1 MIITTLNWDYHNSRV
16 DFTIPTAKN
25 QILPRLAH
33 QRVQTL
39 LTAFPVVIVMGPRQ
53 AGKSTLVR
61 TPTIAD
67 GRTWYTLDD
76 LATRDRAQREPDSM
90 IEGGGPVTIDEVQRE
105 PDMLLAIKRAV
116 DGMGPKRQRGKFLLT
131 GSANLLTMKRVA
143 DSLAGRAFYVDLWP
157 LTRQE
162 RLGNGTAGAWSE
174 LVDAAPK
181 EWESL
186 VNQRSSRSGTWQR
199 DVQRG
204 GFPEAAL
211 DVKTE
216 NLPDWFEGYAR
227 TYLERDLR
235 DLAAVE
241 NLVDFRRL
249 LSVAALR
256 VGQLVN
262 QTEIGRDVKMSQQR
276 VSNYLNLLETSY
288 QIVRLTPFTESRT
301 TRLIKTPKLYW
312 NDPGLAL
319 HLSGLNEPTGAHLE
333 NMVLCDLL
341 AWRTLQTKR
350 TQIMY
355 WRTATQLE
363 VDFVIERGE
372 RLLPVEVKTSRS
384 LRYEDAKALR
394 AFLAEYPRRALGGLV
409 LYNGDRTFWLAD
421 HVLAT
426 PWWKVI

>member
-1 MIITTLNWDYHNSRV
+1 MLNWDYHKSHV
-16 DFTIPTAKN
+16 DFTIPTSKPH
-25 QILPRLAH
+25 ILPRLAQ

-39 LTAFPVVIVMGPRQ
+39 LAAFPVVIVMGPRQ

-61 TPTIAD
+61 TPAIAD
-67 GRTWYTLDD
+67 GRAWFTLDD
-76 LATRDRAQREPDSM
+76 LVTRERAQREPDSLL
-90 IEGGGPVTIDEVQRE
+90 EGAAPVTIDEVQRE
-105 PDMLLAIKRAV
+105 PEMLLAIKRAV

-162 RLGNGTAGAWSE
+162 RRGNGTAGSWSE
-174 LVDAAPK
+174 LLDAAPK
-181 EWESL
+181 EWESI
-186 VNQRSSRSGTWQR
+186 VKERTAQSAEWQPEVR
-199 DVQRG
+199 RG
-204 GFPEAAL
+204 GFPEAATE
-211 DVKTE
+211 VKDE

-235 DLAAVE
+235 DLSAVE

-262 QTEIGRDVKMSQQR
+262 QTDIGRDVKMSQQR

-288 QIVRLTPFTESRT
+288 QIVRLPPFTESRT

-312 NDPGLAL
+312 NDSGLAL
-319 HLSGLNEPTGAHLE
+319 HLSGLDDPTGAHLE

-355 WRTATQLE
+355 WRTVTQLE

-384 LRYEDAKALR
+384 LRYGDAKALQ
-394 AFLAEYPRRALGGLV
+394 AFLAEHPKRAQGGLV
-409 LYNGDRTFWLAD
+409 LYGGDRTFWLAD
-421 HVLAT
+421 RVLAT
-426 PWWKVI
+426 PWWSVV

>member
-1 MIITTLNWDYHNSRV
+1 M
-16 DFTIPTAKN
+16 DFTIPPVKT
-25 QILPRLAH
+25 QVLPRLAQ

-39 LTAFPVVIVMGPRQ
+39 LAAFPVVIVMGPRQ

-61 TPTIAD
+61 TPTITD
-67 GRTWYTLDD
+67 GRAWYTLDD
-76 LATRDRAQREPDSM
+76 LVTRDRAQREPDSLLDAP
-90 IEGGGPVTIDEVQRE
+90 GPVTVDEVQRE
-105 PDMLLAIKRAV
+105 PEMLLAIKRAV

-162 RLGNGTAGAWSE
+162 RLGNAAAGSWSD
-174 LVDAAPK
+174 LLDAAPR

-186 VNQRSSRSGTWQR
+186 IEQRRPESAKWRHEVR
-199 DVQRG
+199 RG

-211 DVKTE
+211 VVKDE
-216 NLPDWFEGYAR
+216 NLNDWFEGYAR

-262 QTEIGRDVKMSQQR
+262 QTDIGRDVKMSQQR

-288 QIVRLTPFTESRT
+288 QIVRLPPFTESRT

-319 HLSGLNEPTGAHLE
+319 YLSGLDEPTGSHLE

-384 LRYEDAKALR
+384 LRYGDAKALQ
-394 AFLAEYPRRALGGLV
+394 AFLGEYSKRAQGGLV
-409 LYNGDRTFWLAD
+409 LYDGDRTFWLAD
-421 HVLAT
+421 RVLAT
-426 PWWKVI
+426 PWWRVM